1 MPNSPQSQQKK
12 SPLFSKEKRASF
24 VGSGELNQSNTLRLG
39 TLLPLGGLEFDG
51 LAIFEIPKP
60 IPDDAREM
68 YEEVFTTF
76 VRSDKTV
83 ALLFTKPFHR
93 TLSQSSL
100 SLRLSN
106 SKSFV
111 GEPHQACPNV
121 ATGHE

>member
-1 MPNSPQSQQKK
+1 
-12 SPLFSKEKRASF
+12 
-24 VGSGELNQSNTLRLG
+24 
-39 TLLPLGGLEFDG
+39 LPLGSLEFDG

-83 ALLFTKPFHR
+83 ALLFTKPFYR

-100 SLRLSN
+100 SLRLSE
-106 SKSFV
+106 SFV

-121 ATGHE
+121 ATGHA